1 MIWFKKYP
9 DEIIQGMSKGTMME
23 FLDIRITKIGD
34 DFITGTMPVD
44 HRTKQPA
51 GLLHGGASVVLAE
64 TLGSIA
70 AYLVV
75 DPENFSCV
83 GLDINA
89 NHLRA
94 VREGFVTGTAK
105 PIHIGATTQV
115 WSIEIKD
122 EKGRLVCISRL
133 TMAVLQN
140 KGKKLEKFL

>member
-23 FLDIRITKIGD
+23 FLDIQITEIGD

-75 DPENFSCV
+75 NPELYSCV

-94 VREGFVTGTAK
+94 VKEGIVTGTAK